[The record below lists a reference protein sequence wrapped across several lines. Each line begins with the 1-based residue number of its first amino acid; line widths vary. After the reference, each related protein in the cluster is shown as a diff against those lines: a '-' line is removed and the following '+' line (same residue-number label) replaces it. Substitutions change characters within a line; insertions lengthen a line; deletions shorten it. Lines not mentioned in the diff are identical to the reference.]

1 MGPGSPFGVPG
12 KYLAT
17 VVYQGL
23 GNNLLPHHERM
34 RTQTSYAYHMFIDI
48 YNEII
53 THPILICNFVAKL
66 HFSKHSSPEEVSTAE
81 LGARSLGM
89 PKIVCSSPAASLS
102 HIRYTQPMGSLMSE
116 TKTSANAETGMAHF
130 SIMWQGTTSAHRNT
144 LG

>member
-1 MGPGSPFGVPG
+1 MPRYSEYPNTLAPFQQVPEPAMPNNVSFPHHFPSNNQQNQQQSPGGSSMGPGSPFGVPG

-66 HFSKHSSPEEVSTAE
+66 HFSKHSSPAYFWH
-81 LGARSLGM
+81 
-89 PKIVCSSPAASLS
+89 K
-102 HIRYTQPMGSLMSE
+102 
-116 TKTSANAETGMAHF
+116 NF
-130 SIMWQGTTSAHRNT
+130 
-144 LG
+144 